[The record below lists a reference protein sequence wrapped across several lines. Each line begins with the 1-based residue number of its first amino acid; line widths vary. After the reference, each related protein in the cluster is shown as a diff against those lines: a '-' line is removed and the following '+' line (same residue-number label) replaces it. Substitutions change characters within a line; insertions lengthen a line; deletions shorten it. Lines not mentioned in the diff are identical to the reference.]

1 MRTAWAAALL
11 LGCAG
16 MAQAQLPARLEI
28 LYEVLRNGSPVAE
41 ITGRLERSAGGYR
54 LIETWQGKGLY
65 ALLGNAKRTSQG
77 VLSAT
82 GARPLEFTDERSGRD
97 TARAWFDWGA
107 NTLTMRYKGRS
118 RTEPIPPNAQD
129 RISFMLA
136 LALAPAGTR
145 SLDVHLVDG
154 RGVSHHV
161 YEYGGRE
168 RVKTAAGEFDALK
181 VRRSHEQERVEIWL
195 AASLGNLPV
204 RMLAVK
210 EGGTSYDQVAIR
222 ISRT

>member
-1 MRTAWAAALL
+1 MRAAWAAALL

-145 SLDVHLVDG
+145 SLDVHLGDG

-181 VRRSHEQERVEIWL
+181 VLRSHEQERVEIWL

-222 ISRT
+222 ISRF

>member
-1 MRTAWAAALL
+1 
-11 LGCAG
+11 

-28 LYEVLRNGSPVAE
+28 LYEVLRNGSAVAE
-41 ITGRLERSAGGYR
+41 ITGRVEQSAGGYR
-54 LIETWQGKGLY
+54 LVETWQGKGLY
-65 ALLGNAKRTSQG
+65 ALLGRAKRTSEG
-77 VLSAT
+77 VLSAA
-82 GARPLEFTDERSGRD
+82 GPRPREFTDERSGRD

-168 RVKTAAGEFDALK
+168 RVKTPAGEFDALK
-181 VRRSHEQERVEIWL
+181 VLRSRDNERVQIWL
-195 AASLGNLPV
+195 AVSLGNLPV

-210 EGGTSYDQVAIR
+210 DGGASYDQVAIR
-222 ISRT
+222 ISGF